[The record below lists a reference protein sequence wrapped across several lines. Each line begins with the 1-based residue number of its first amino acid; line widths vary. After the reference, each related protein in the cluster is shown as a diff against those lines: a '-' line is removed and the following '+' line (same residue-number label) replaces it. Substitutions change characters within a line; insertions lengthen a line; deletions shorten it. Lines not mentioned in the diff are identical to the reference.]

1 MTYRKEL
8 PKLGIPNGGLSGKF
22 GYNLGKRFGGELAS
36 LSVPKDDDGESRAA
50 AVEKFWVGLEDAANR
65 LIQSSSSSKEMTM
78 KRMEFSSEEEALS
91 KFGEVIFDAGQLAS
105 RDKRIKKEL
114 KAAKEAKEKGESVVP
129 ATTSSSGG
137 GGAVSVGQL
146 SSSDS
151 QLFSLSLLHGDNLVP
166 LSSLGRIK
174 ILRENPKNESNI
186 VCNKKKCE
194 VTIKFCVVPPSSSSS
209 DGGDDAAVVVENGN
223 NTELDVTLIEGSKA
237 MSKEI
242 RLEEGTNY
250 ELWTQQM
257 RVEAMSTLSA
267 TTTVQ
272 EEETAAS
279 TTTAEATVDNTQA
292 KAAAA
297 AAADDMVVTAFEVAG
312 SIDYNKLIEQFGS
325 KELTPYLLRRL
336 ENVTVKQG
344 TVDRLHRFLRREI
357 FFSHRDI
364 EKICELLEK
373 WYGVS
378 PPPMDG
384 DHDVEMTTTTTAP
397 ANKPTSPCPIYL
409 YTGRGPSSAAMHLG
423 HLVPF
428 LFTAWLQKAFQC
440 PLVIQMTDD
449 EKFIFKGE
457 YTSENSGDGTGANG
471 LDPNRTGDNLDY
483 FANLTTENAKDI
495 IACDFIPDKT
505 FLFSDLDYVGRMYPN
520 IVRIWKAVTVNQV
533 NGVFGFDSSANIGK
547 TAFPA
552 IQAAPSFGSSFPNV
566 LGGGNGGGD
575 VANPATLAC
584 LIPCAIDQ
592 DPYFRLTRD
601 IAHKLVPSHHP
612 LQGKPSL
619 IHSKF
624 FPPLQGAQG
633 KMSSSD
639 ANSAIFLTDTFEDI
653 ERKIKQHA
661 FSGGQDTKKKQEELG
676 ANLDVDVS
684 YQWLRFFLEDDDE
697 LIRIGKEYG
706 SGSGEHW
713 STGKVKAKLVA
724 VLKDLVE
731 EHQERRNAV
740 TDEVVKQWMTERCI
754 L

>member
-8 PKLGIPNGGLSGKF
+8 PKLGISNGGLSGKF

-36 LSVPKDDDGESRAA
+36 LSVPKEDDGENRAA
-50 AVEKFWVGLEDAANR
+50 AVEQFWVGLEDAANR
-65 LIQSSSSSKEMTM
+65 LILSSSSSKEMAM

-114 KAAKEAKEKGESVVP
+114 KAAEEAKEKGESVVP
-129 ATTSSSGG
+129 ATTSGG
-137 GGAVSVGQL
+137 AAVSVGQL

-166 LSSLGRIK
+166 LSSLGRIQ

-209 DGGDDAAVVVENGN
+209 DGGDDDVVVVENGS

-267 TTTVQ
+267 TTTTAQ
-272 EEETAAS
+272 EEESAAAL
-279 TTTAEATVDNTQA
+279 TTAEATVDTSQD
-292 KAAAA
+292 KSSA

-364 EKICELLEK
+364 EKICELLEG

-384 DHDVEMTTTTTAP
+384 DHDVEMTTTTTAAP

>member
-36 LSVPKDDDGESRAA
+36 LSVPKDDDENRAA
-50 AVEKFWVGLEDAANR
+50 AVEQFWVGLEDAANR
-65 LIQSSSSSKEMTM
+65 LIQSKEMMTM

-114 KAAKEAKEKGESVVP
+114 KAAKEAKEKGEAIVP
-129 ATTSSSGG
+129 ATSGG
-137 GGAVSVGQL
+137 GAAVSVGQL
-146 SSSDS
+146 SSSSDDG

-194 VTIKFCVVPPSSSSS
+194 VTIKFCVVPSSSSAN
-209 DGGDDAAVVVENGN
+209 GGDDAAVVVENGN
-223 NTELDVTLIEGSKA
+223 NTELNVTSIEGSKA

-267 TTTVQ
+267 TTTAQ
-272 EEETAAS
+272 EEESAAA
-279 TTTAEATVDNTQA
+279 TTTADTTQ
-292 KAAAA
+292 A

-364 EKICELLEK
+364 EKICELLEG

-384 DHDVEMTTTTTAP
+384 DHDVEMTTEATP
-397 ANKPTSPCPIYL
+397 ANTPTTPCPIYL

-428 LFTAWLQKAFQC
+428 LFTA
-440 PLVIQMTDD
+440 
-449 EKFIFKGE
+449 
-457 YTSENSGDGTGANG
+457 
-471 LDPNRTGDNLDY
+471 
-483 FANLTTENAKDI
+483 
-495 IACDFIPDKT
+495 
-505 FLFSDLDYVGRMYPN
+505 
-520 IVRIWKAVTVNQV
+520 
-533 NGVFGFDSSANIGK
+533 
-547 TAFPA
+547 
-552 IQAAPSFGSSFPNV
+552 
-566 LGGGNGGGD
+566 
-575 VANPATLAC
+575 
-584 LIPCAIDQ
+584 
-592 DPYFRLTRD
+592 
-601 IAHKLVPSHHP
+601 
-612 LQGKPSL
+612 
-619 IHSKF
+619 
-624 FPPLQGAQG
+624 
-633 KMSSSD
+633 
-639 ANSAIFLTDTFEDI
+639 
-653 ERKIKQHA
+653 
-661 FSGGQDTKKKQEELG
+661 
-676 ANLDVDVS
+676 
-684 YQWLRFFLEDDDE
+684 
-697 LIRIGKEYG
+697 
-706 SGSGEHW
+706 
-713 STGKVKAKLVA
+713 
-724 VLKDLVE
+724 
-731 EHQERRNAV
+731 
-740 TDEVVKQWMTERCI
+740 
-754 L
+754 

>member
-1 MTYRKEL
+1 VEQ
-8 PKLGIPNGGLSGKF
+8 GN
-22 GYNLGKRFGGELAS
+22 E
-36 LSVPKDDDGESRAA
+36 
-50 AVEKFWVGLEDAANR
+50 AVLDATS
-65 LIQSSSSSKEMTM
+65 I
-78 KRMEFSSEEEALS
+78 EE
-91 KFGEVIFDAGQLAS
+91 
-105 RDKRIKKEL
+105 
-114 KAAKEAKEKGESVVP
+114 
-129 ATTSSSGG
+129 
-137 GGAVSVGQL
+137 
-146 SSSDS
+146 
-151 QLFSLSLLHGDNLVP
+151 
-166 LSSLGRIK
+166 
-174 ILRENPKNESNI
+174 
-186 VCNKKKCE
+186 
-194 VTIKFCVVPPSSSSS
+194 
-209 DGGDDAAVVVENGN
+209 
-223 NTELDVTLIEGSKA
+223 SKA
-237 MSKEI
+237 MSNEI

-250 ELWTQQM
+250 ELWRQQLLL
-257 RVEAMSTLSA
+257 EA
-267 TTTVQ
+267 
-272 EEETAAS
+272 AAVSSS
-279 TTTAEATVDNTQA
+279 TTTAQEEGTTED
-292 KAAAA
+292 KAATAPPTTAA
-297 AAADDMVVTAFEVAG
+297 ESNNKSDDMVVTAFEVAG

-364 EKICELLEK
+364 EKICELLEG

-384 DHDVEMTTTTTAP
+384 DDNDVEMTSSSPSTPSSTP
-397 ANKPTSPCPIYL
+397 VNKPTTPCPIYL

-457 YTSENSGDGTGANG
+457 YTSENSGDGSGKNG

-483 FANLTTENAKDI
+483 FANLTIENAKDI
-495 IACDFIPDKT
+495 IACDFIPEKT

-566 LGGGNGGGD
+566 LGGMSVGG
-575 VANPATLAC
+575 VAAANPATLAC

-639 ANSAIFLTDTFEDI
+639 ANSAIFLTDTPEDI

-661 FSGGQDTKKKQEELG
+661 FSGGQDTKKLQEELG

-706 SGSGEHW
+706 SGSGEFW
-713 STGKVKAKLVA
+713 STGKVKAKLVS
-724 VLKDLVE
+724 VLKDLVQ
-731 EHQERRNAV
+731 EHQERRNLV

>member
-8 PKLGIPNGGLSGKF
+8 PKLGIENGGLSGKF
-22 GYNLGKRFGGELAS
+22 SVNLGKRFGSEAAS
-36 LSVPKDDDGESRAA
+36 LSVPRDEPTDERAD
-50 AVEKFWVGLEDAANR
+50 AVDKFWSSLEAAANR
-65 LIQSSSSSKEMTM
+65 LIQSSSVSAKLL
-78 KRMEFSSEEEALS
+78 KFSSEEAALE

-105 RDKRIKKEL
+105 RDKRIKKLEKAKKEGCKDQGAAEAPPVSAGLLFDDNQNEL
-114 KAAKEAKEKGESVVP
+114 V
-129 ATTSSSGG
+129 
-137 GGAVSVGQL
+137 
-146 SSSDS
+146 
-151 QLFSLSLLHGDNLVP
+151 SLSLLHGDNLVP
-166 LSSLGRIK
+166 LSSLGHIK

-194 VTIKFCVVPPSSSSS
+194 VTIKFCVVPSS
-209 DGGDDAAVVVENGN
+209 GTNTGAVAVTVEDGN
-223 NTELDVTLIEGSKA
+223 NTNLDVKSIEGSKA

-242 RLEEGTNY
+242 RLEEGTEY
-250 ELWTQQM
+250 ELWTQQL
-257 RVEAMSTLSA
+257 RLEAMST
-267 TTTVQ
+267 
-272 EEETAAS
+272 S
-279 TTTAEATVDNTQA
+279 TTTEQQEETKATT
-292 KAAAA
+292 AAADA
-297 AAADDMVVTAFEVAG
+297 ADDKADDMVVTAFEVAG

-364 EKICELLEK
+364 EKICELLEG

-378 PPPMDG
+378 PPPFDG
-384 DHDVEMTTTTTAP
+384 DEETATAP
-397 ANKPTSPCPIYL
+397 AEKPTTPCPIYL

-495 IACDFIPDKT
+495 IACDFIPEKT

-566 LGGGNGGGD
+566 LGGGSQDGVD
-575 VANPATLAC
+575 AANPATLAC

-639 ANSAIFLTDTFEDI
+639 ANSAIFLTDTPEDI

-661 FSGGQDTKKKQEELG
+661 FSGGQDTKKLQEELG

-697 LIRIGKEYG
+697 LARIGKEYG

-713 STGKVKAKLVA
+713 STGKVKAKLVS

-731 EHQERRNAV
+731 EHQVRRNAV